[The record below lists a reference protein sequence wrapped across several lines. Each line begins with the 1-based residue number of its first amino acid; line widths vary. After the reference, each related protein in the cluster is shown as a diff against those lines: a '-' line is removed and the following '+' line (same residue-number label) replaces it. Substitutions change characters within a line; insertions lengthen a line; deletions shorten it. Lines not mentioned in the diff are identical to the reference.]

1 MTISDFLTFSENLF
15 AFSQL
20 TRLFR
25 SMFIKLLSSLIDLAK
40 YNITIICEV
49 MDSTELYDLIK
60 VIDI

>member
-40 YNITIICEV
+40 YDITIICEV